1 MAPDGTR
8 GTICSELFL
17 WIFCVFLCAEL
28 TRFQLLRQCAQ
39 ALEKLT
45 VTATFQLDYPFDK
58 PPETGAWRTVAPGVH
73 WVRMPLP
80 FALDHINLW
89 VLDDGE
95 ALTLVDTGFG
105 LPETQAVWEQVLARF
120 DKPVVHIF
128 VTHCHPDHLGLA
140 HWLAERTGA
149 PISMTQGEFLGGQ
162 ALWHQLPGYSVADML
177 VQFRRHGLDEARLEA
192 LEVRGNGYKKGV
204 PSLPRQY
211 QRVIDGDRLTLGG
224 HEWQVIA
231 GYGHAPEHAALYCAQ
246 LGVLISGDMLLPRIS
261 TNISVF
267 AATPHDDPL
276 QRFIDSIRRFKD
288 LPATTL
294 VLPSHGMPFKGIDA
308 RVDQLID
315 HHRERCDALLA
326 ACESPASAGELLPTL
341 FPRKLDTHQVMFAM
355 GEAIAHLNHLV
366 RQGRLREIT
375 GGENVRYVSTARPFQ

>member
-1 MAPDGTR
+1 MTVSTP
-8 GTICSELFL
+8 
-17 WIFCVFLCAEL
+17 
-28 TRFQLLRQCAQ
+28 
-39 ALEKLT
+39 LE
-45 VTATFQLDYPFDK
+45 YPFDEA
-58 PPETGAWRTVAPGVH
+58 PATGACRLVAPGVH

-95 ALTLVDTGFG
+95 ALTLIDTGFG
-105 LPETQAVWEQVLARF
+105 LPETQAAWTQILTHLG
-120 DKPVVHIF
+120 KPVTRIF

-149 PISMTQGEFLGGQ
+149 PISMTQGEFLGGH
-162 ALWHQLPGYSVADML
+162 ALWHQLPGFSVADML
-177 VQFRRHGLDEARLEA
+177 AQFRRHGLDEARLDA
-192 LEVRGNGYKKGV
+192 LAARGNGYKKGV
-204 PSLPRQY
+204 PALPSKY
-211 QRVIDGDRLTLGG
+211 ERVIDGDCIRLGA
-224 HEWQVIA
+224 HQWQVIA
-231 GYGHAPEHAALYCAQ
+231 GYGHAPEHAALHCRE
-246 LGVLISGDMLLPRIS
+246 LGLLISGDMLLPRIS

-326 ACESPASAGELLPTL
+326 ACDSPASAGELLPTL

-366 RQGRLREIT
+366 RQGRLREIN
-375 GGENVRYVSTARPFQ
+375 GGEYVRYVSTARPLQ